1 MGQPVGTEFSGSF
14 IVPTGFSG
22 HKFIRKIAF
31 HVLDLFCLE
40 RVSEVNAIEDGE
52 VSGEIYIKTE
62 GR

>member
-1 MGQPVGTEFSGSF
+1 MGTEFSGFF
-14 IVPTGFSG
+14 IVPAGFSG
-22 HKFIRKIAF
+22 YKFIGKIAL

-40 RVSEVNAIEDGE
+40 RVSEVNAIENGE